1 MKLRT
6 KLLLAQAPVLVA
18 LVVLVAAAVYIAHRL
33 GDAPG
38 SILRD
43 NFRSFDAGRGML
55 VAIDA
60 IDRDVVA
67 HPWRSPAEAQQ
78 RIADERAVFERELEL
93 QESNI
98 TEVGE
103 GEATERLEQA
113 WRAYA
118 AGIPTSSD
126 RASLEGHAH
135 RAYALRRAVDGILQL
150 NRDAMRDKSRIVA
163 EEAERLAARLV
174 VIAAL
179 ALALALV
186 VTGAWLRRLLSPLR
200 TMEHAV
206 RRVGAGDFEARLGIA
221 GDDEVASLG
230 RSFDDMARRLDDYRK
245 SSLGELLH
253 ANNRLESVMD
263 SLADAV
269 IVYDL
274 AGAVMG
280 HNRVAEEL
288 LGAEGLA
295 RSRPLEGLAEGLSE
309 AVDGAVARVRAEGEP
324 YAPTSLHD
332 AVEVHGPRG
341 PCWVM
346 VGATPVRGPSG
357 AMEGVTVALRDVTK
371 TRRMEGFRA
380 DLVAAAAH
388 ELRTPLTSLH
398 MAVHLCLEGAAGPLS
413 ERQLDLL
420 HGARQDCQRLE
431 GVVEE
436 LLEMAKLESGS
447 ARLEPQPLPVR
458 ELVAD
463 AIARHEGAAR
473 RQGTT
478 LEAVPGDA
486 SPIVSVDPER
496 IRHVFDNVIENAIKY
511 GGEGGRVRIEVQEQ
525 PDGVRVLVDDAGPGI
540 PEDMRER
547 VFAKFVRVPGTRK
560 RGSGLGL
567 NIVRDVVAAHG
578 GTIGIEA
585 SPLGGARVWF
595 VLPRGDRPVTTEVI
609 PRGNV
614 S

>member
-6 KLLLAQAPVLVA
+6 KLLLVQAPVLVA
-18 LVVLVAAAVYIAHRL
+18 LVVVVVAAVYIAHRM

-67 HPWRSPAEAQQ
+67 PSWGSADEAQQ
-78 RIADERAVFERELEL
+78 RIADERAAFERELEI
-93 QESNI
+93 QQGNV

-103 GEATERLEQA
+103 GEATEQLGQA
-113 WRAYA
+113 WRAYES
-118 AGIPTSSD
+118 GIPISSD
-126 RASLEGHAH
+126 RAALEAHAH
-135 RAYALRRAVDGILQL
+135 RAYALRRAVDAILQL
-150 NRDAMRDKSRIVA
+150 NRDAMQGKSRVVA
-163 EEAERLAARLV
+163 EEAARLGTQLV
-174 VIAAL
+174 AVAVAAL
-179 ALALALV
+179 VLAIV
-186 VTGAWLRRLLSPLR
+186 VSGAWLRRLLSPLR
-200 TMEHAV
+200 RMEHAV

-221 GDDEVASLG
+221 GNDEVASLG

-274 AGAVMG
+274 AGAVVG

-288 LGAEGLA
+288 LGVEGLAPERAFERLAEGLA
-295 RSRPLEGLAEGLSE
+295 E
-309 AVDGAVARVRAEGEP
+309 AVEGALARVRADGEP

-332 AVEVHGPRG
+332 AVEVQGPRG

-346 VGATPVRGPSG
+346 VGATPVRGPSDV
-357 AMEGVTVALRDVTK
+357 MEGMTVALRDVTK

-388 ELRTPLTSLH
+388 ELKTPLTSLH

-413 ERQLDLL
+413 ERQRDLL
-420 HGARQDCQRLE
+420 HGAGQDCQRLE

-447 ARLEPQPLPVR
+447 ARLEPQPVPVH

-463 AIARHEGAAR
+463 AIARHEGEAR
-473 RQGTT
+473 RQGIT
-478 LEAVPGDA
+478 LEAVLGDV
-486 SPIVSVDPER
+486 SPTVSVDPER

-511 GGEGGRVRIEVQEQ
+511 GGEGGRVRIELQEQ
-525 PDGVRVLVDDAGPGI
+525 ADGVRVWVDDAGPGI

-547 VFAKFVRVPGTRK
+547 VFAKFVRVPGTSK

-585 SPLGGARVWF
+585 SPLGGTRVWF
-595 VLPRGDRPVTTEVI
+595 VLPRADRPVVADAISEGT
-609 PRGNV
+609 
-614 S
+614 

>member
-1 MKLRT
+1 VKLRT
-6 KLLLAQAPVLVA
+6 KLLLAHMPVLVA
-18 LVVLVAAAVYIAHRL
+18 LVVLAVAAAYIAYRL

-67 HPWRSPAEAQQ
+67 PPGHDIDAARR
-78 RIADERAVFERELEL
+78 RIAEERAVFERELEL
-93 QESNI
+93 QRTNI
-98 TEVGE
+98 TERGE
-103 GEATERLEQA
+103 LEATEQIEPA
-113 WRAYA
+113 WRAYYD
-118 AGIPTSSD
+118 GLPTSSD
-126 RASLEGHAH
+126 RAALEAHAH
-135 RAYALRRAVDGILQL
+135 RAYALRKAVDAILQL
-150 NRDAMRDKSRIVA
+150 NRDAMREKSRAAVHEADQLVA
-163 EEAERLAARLV
+163 QLV
-174 VIAAL
+174 VTAVVSVLL
-179 ALALALV
+179 AIV

-206 RRVGAGDFEARLGIA
+206 RRVGAGDFEARLGFA

-274 AGAVMG
+274 GGAVVG

-288 LGAEGLA
+288 LGAANLTL
-295 RSRPLEGLAEGLSE
+295 PGLAEGLAE
-309 AVDGAVARVRAEGEP
+309 AVEDAVDRVRADGEP
-324 YAPTSLHD
+324 HAPTALHD
-332 AVEVHGPRG
+332 AVEVQGPQG

-346 VGATPVRGPSG
+346 VGATPVRGSSG

-431 GVVEE
+431 GVVDE
-436 LLEMAKLESGS
+436 LLEIAKLESGS
-447 ARLEPQPLPVR
+447 ARLEPQPVPVR

-463 AIARHEGAAR
+463 ALARHEGEAR
-473 RQGTT
+473 RQGVT
-478 LEAVPGDA
+478 LETVPSEA
-486 SPIVSVDPER
+486 SPMVSVDPER

-525 PDGVRVLVDDAGPGI
+525 ADGVRVLVDDAGPGI

-578 GTIGIEA
+578 GTIGIEG

-595 VLPRGDRPVTTEVI
+595 VLPYADRPPPAEAI
-609 PRGNV
+609 PGTP

>member
-18 LVVLVAAAVYIAHRL
+18 LVVIVAAAVYIAHRL

-67 HPWRSPAEAQQ
+67 APWRSSGEARQ
-78 RIADERAVFERELEL
+78 RIADERAAFERELEL
-93 QESNI
+93 QKSNV

-103 GEATERLEQA
+103 DEATDRLEQA

-118 AGIPTSSD
+118 AGIPNSSD
-126 RASLEGHAH
+126 RVALEGHAH
-135 RAYALRRAVDGILQL
+135 RAYALRRAVDAILQL
-150 NRDAMRDKSRIVA
+150 NRDAMRDKSRTVA
-163 EEAERLAARLV
+163 EEAERLGTRLV
-174 VIAAL
+174 VIAVGAL
-179 ALALALV
+179 VLALV

-274 AGAVMG
+274 AGGVVG

-295 RSRPLEGLAEGLSE
+295 LPRPFEGLAEGLAE
-309 AVDGAVARVRAEGEP
+309 AVDGAVARVRADGEAW
-324 YAPTSLHD
+324 APTSLHD

-341 PCWVM
+341 PSWVM
-346 VGATPVRGPSG
+346 VGATPVRTPSG
-357 AMEGVTVALRDVTK
+357 ALEGVTVALRDVTK

-388 ELRTPLTSLH
+388 ELKTPLTSLH

-413 ERQLDLL
+413 ERQTDLL
-420 HGARQDCQRLE
+420 HGARQDCERLE

-447 ARLEPQPLPVR
+447 ARLEPQPVPVR
-458 ELVAD
+458 ELIAD
-463 AIARHEGAAR
+463 AIARHEGEAR

-525 PDGVRVLVDDAGPGI
+525 ADGVRVLVDDAGPGI

-547 VFAKFVRVPGTRK
+547 VFAKFVRVPGTSK

-595 VLPRGDRPVTTEVI
+595 VLPRDDRPAMAAAI
-609 PRGNV
+609 SPGDV

>member
-1 MKLRT
+1 VKLRT
-6 KLLLAQAPVLVA
+6 KLLLAHTPVLVA
-18 LVVLVAAAVYIAHRL
+18 LVVIAAAAVYIAHRL

-38 SILRD
+38 SILRE

-67 HPWRSPAEAQQ
+67 PPWRSVAEARR
-78 RIADERAVFERELEL
+78 RIADERATFERELEL
-93 QESNI
+93 QRSNI
-98 TEVGE
+98 TEAGE
-103 GEATERLEQA
+103 REATARLEQA
-113 WRAYA
+113 WRAYVD
-118 AGIPTSSD
+118 GIPTMPD
-126 RASLEGHAH
+126 RTALEEHAH
-135 RAYALRRAVDGILQL
+135 RAYELRRAVDAILQL
-150 NRDAMRDKSRIVA
+150 NRDAMRDKSRTA
-163 EEAERLAARLV
+163 AERADRLATRLV
-174 VIAAL
+174 VTAVVAL
-179 ALALALV
+179 VLALV
-186 VTGAWLRRLLSPLR
+186 VTGAWLRRLSSPLR

-206 RRVGAGDFEARLGIA
+206 RRVGAGDFETRLEIT

-230 RSFDDMARRLDDYRK
+230 RSFDDMARRLHEYRK

-269 IVYDL
+269 VVYDL
-274 AGAVMG
+274 GGVVVG
-280 HNRVAEEL
+280 HNRVAAEL
-288 LGAEGLA
+288 LGAEDLA
-295 RSRPLEGLAEGLSE
+295 LPRLPEGLAE
-309 AVDGAVARVRAEGEP
+309 AVERAIARVRADGEA
-324 YAPTSLHD
+324 YAPTALHD
-332 AVEVHGPRG
+332 AVEVQGPRG
-341 PCWVM
+341 PAWVM
-346 VGATPVRGPSG
+346 VGATSVRGPSG

-388 ELRTPLTSLH
+388 ELKTPLTSLH

-420 HGARQDCQRLE
+420 HGARQDCERLE

-447 ARLEPQPLPVR
+447 ARLEPQPVPVR
-458 ELVAD
+458 ELVDD
-463 AIARHEGAAR
+463 AIARHEADAR
-473 RQGTT
+473 RQGVG
-478 LEAVPGDA
+478 LEAVPGET
-486 SPIVSVDPER
+486 SPMVSVDPER

-511 GGEGGRVRIEVQEQ
+511 GGEGGRVRIEVREQ
-525 PDGVRVLVDDAGPGI
+525 ADGVRVLVDDAGPGI

-547 VFAKFVRVPGTRK
+547 VFAKFVRVPGTAK

-595 VLPRGDRPVTTEVI
+595 VLPHGDRAAVAETI
-609 PRGNV
+609 PLAT
-614 S
+614 

>member
-1 MKLRT
+1 VKLRT

-18 LVVLVAAAVYIAHRL
+18 LVVIVVAAVYIAHRL

-38 SILRD
+38 SILRE

-67 HPWRSPAEAQQ
+67 PTLREPGEARRTIAEQ
-78 RIADERAVFERELEL
+78 RAAFERELEL
-93 QESNI
+93 QRNNV
-98 TEVGE
+98 TEE
-103 GEATERLEQA
+103 GELEANQRLEAAWQA
-113 WRAYA
+113 YV
-118 AGIPTSSD
+118 AGIPSTAD
-126 RASLEGHAH
+126 RVALEGHAH
-135 RAYALRRAVDGILQL
+135 RAYALRRTVDAILQL
-150 NRDAMRDKSRIVA
+150 NRDAMRDKSRAV
-163 EEAERLAARLV
+163 EQDAERLATRLV
-174 VIAAL
+174 ATAVA

-206 RRVGAGDFEARLGIA
+206 RRVGAGDFEARLEIA

-253 ANNRLESVMD
+253 ANSRLESVMD

-274 AGAVMG
+274 AGAVVG

-288 LGAEGLA
+288 LGAHGLELPRLA
-295 RSRPLEGLAEGLSE
+295 EGLAE
-309 AVDGAVARVRAEGEP
+309 AVEGAVARVRADGEAW
-324 YAPTSLHD
+324 APTSLHD
-332 AVEVHGPRG
+332 AVEVQGPRG

-346 VGATPVRGPSG
+346 VGATPVRAPSG

-388 ELRTPLTSLH
+388 ELKTPLTSLH

-431 GVVEE
+431 SVVEE

-447 ARLEPQPLPVR
+447 ARLEPQAVPVR

-463 AIARHEGAAR
+463 AIARHEGEAR
-473 RQGTT
+473 RQGVT
-478 LEAVPGDA
+478 LEAVPSDA
-486 SPIVSVDPER
+486 SPTVSVDPER

-547 VFAKFVRVPGTRK
+547 VFAKFVRVPGTAK

-595 VLPRGDRPVTTEVI
+595 VLPRGDRPAAVEVI
-609 PRGNV
+609 PGSDV

>member
-6 KLLLAQAPVLVA
+6 KLLLAHAPVLVA
-18 LVVLVAAAVYIAHRL
+18 LVVIAVAAVYIAHRL

-38 SILRD
+38 SILRE

-67 HPWRSPAEAQQ
+67 PPWRSPGEARR
-78 RIADERAVFERELEL
+78 RIADECVAFERELEL
-93 QESNI
+93 QRNNI
-98 TEVGE
+98 TEAGE
-103 GEATERLEQA
+103 RGATARLEQA
-113 WRAYA
+113 WRAYLD
-118 AGIPTSSD
+118 GIPAASD
-126 RASLEGHAH
+126 QAAREGHAH
-135 RAYALRRAVDGILQL
+135 HAYELRRAVDAILQL
-150 NRDAMRDKSRIVA
+150 NRDAMRDKSQTVA
-163 EEAERLAARLV
+163 QEADRLATRLV
-174 VIAAL
+174 VTAVVAL
-179 ALALALV
+179 VLALV
-186 VTGAWLRRLLSPLR
+186 ATGAWLRRLLSPLR

-206 RRVGAGDFEARLGIA
+206 RRVGAGDFEARLAVA

-230 RSFDDMARRLDDYRK
+230 RSFDEMARRLDEYRK
-245 SSLGELLH
+245 SSLGELIH

-263 SLADAV
+263 SLPDAV

-274 AGAVMG
+274 GGAVVS

-288 LGAEGLA
+288 LGIEHLAPAQLPEGL
-295 RSRPLEGLAEGLSE
+295 GD
-309 AVDGAVARVRAEGEP
+309 AVDRAVARVRTDGEP
-324 YAPTSLHD
+324 IAPTSLHD
-332 AVEVHGPRG
+332 AVEVQRPQGPS
-341 PCWVM
+341 WVM

-431 GVVEE
+431 GVVDE
-436 LLEMAKLESGS
+436 LLEMARLESGS
-447 ARLEPQPLPVR
+447 AKLELAPVPVR

-463 AIARHEGAAR
+463 AIGRFEGEAR

-478 LEAVPGDA
+478 LEVVTGDA
-486 SPIVSVDPER
+486 SPLVCVDPER

-511 GGEGGRVRIEVQEQ
+511 GGESGHVRVEVQER
-525 PDGVRVLVDDAGPGI
+525 PEGVRVLVDDAGPGI

-547 VFAKFVRVPGTRK
+547 VFAKFVRVPGTGK

-578 GTIGIEA
+578 GTIGIEDA
-585 SPLGGARVWF
+585 PLGGARVWF
-595 VLPRGDRPVTTEVI
+595 VLPRAHGAA
-609 PRGNV
+609 V
-614 S
+614 SG

>member
-1 MKLRT
+1 VKLRT

-18 LVVLVAAAVYIAHRL
+18 LVVIVVAAVYIAHRL

-67 HPWRSPAEAQQ
+67 PRGPNPSEVEQ
-78 RIADERAVFERELEL
+78 RIADERAAFERELDL
-93 QESNI
+93 QQSNI

-103 GEATERLEQA
+103 REATLRLEQA
-113 WRAYA
+113 WRAYV
-118 AGIPTSSD
+118 AGIPATAERS
-126 RASLEGHAH
+126 ALEDHAH
-135 RAYALRRAVDGILQL
+135 RAYALRRAVDAILQL
-150 NRDAMRDKSRIVA
+150 NRDAMRDKSRTVV
-163 EEAERLAARLV
+163 EEADRLV
-174 VIAAL
+174 TRLVTTAVAAL
-179 ALALALV
+179 VLALI
-186 VTGAWLRRLLSPLR
+186 VTGVWLRRLLSPLR

-206 RRVGAGDFEARLGIA
+206 RRVGGGDFEARLEIA
-221 GDDEVASLG
+221 GNDEVASLG
-230 RSFDDMARRLDDYRK
+230 HSFDEMARRLDDYRK

-253 ANNRLESVMD
+253 VNNRLESVMD

-269 IVYDL
+269 LVYDL
-274 AGAVMG
+274 GGAVVS

-288 LGAEGLA
+288 LGTDGLA
-295 RSRPLEGLAEGLSE
+295 SLPRLPEGLAE
-309 AVDGAVARVRAEGEP
+309 AVEGALARVRADGEP
-324 YAPTSLHD
+324 YAPTSLHE
-332 AVEVHGPRG
+332 AMQVQGPLGPR
-341 PCWVM
+341 WLM
-346 VGATPVRGPSG
+346 VGATPVRGTSG

-388 ELRTPLTSLH
+388 ELKTPLTSLH

-431 GVVEE
+431 GVVDE

-447 ARLEPQPLPVR
+447 ARLEPVPVPVR

-463 AIARHEGAAR
+463 AIARHEGEAR
-473 RQGTT
+473 RQGVM
-478 LEAVPGDA
+478 LEAVAGEA
-486 SPIVSVDPER
+486 SPMVSVDPER

-511 GGEGGRVRIEVQEQ
+511 GGEGGRVRIEVQEAA
-525 PDGVRVLVDDAGPGI
+525 DGVRVLVDDTGPGI

-547 VFAKFVRVPGTRK
+547 VFAKFVRVPGTGK

-578 GTIGIEA
+578 GTIGIESA
-585 SPLGGARVWF
+585 PLGGARVWF
-595 VLPRGDRPVTTEVI
+595 VLPRADRAAEPGATPATA
-609 PRGNV
+609 
-614 S
+614 

>member
-6 KLLLAQAPVLVA
+6 KLLLAHMPVLVA
-18 LVVLVAAAVYIAHRL
+18 LVVIAAAAVFIASRL

-67 HPWRSPAEAQQ
+67 PPGRSPDEARR
-78 RIADERAVFERELEL
+78 RIDDERAAFERELEL
-93 QESNI
+93 QRNNI
-98 TEVGE
+98 TEGGE
-103 GEATERLEQA
+103 REATARLEQA
-113 WRAYA
+113 WRAYVD
-118 AGIPTSSD
+118 GIPTASD
-126 RASLEGHAH
+126 RAGLEEHAH
-135 RAYALRRAVDGILQL
+135 RAYELRRAVDAILQL
-150 NRDAMRDKSRIVA
+150 NRDAMREKSRTVA
-163 EEAERLAARLV
+163 EQADRLARRLV
-174 VIAAL
+174 VIAVL
-179 ALALALV
+179 ALVLALV
-186 VTGAWLRRLLSPLR
+186 VTGALLRRLLSPLR

-206 RRVGAGDFEARLGIA
+206 RRVGAGDFEARLEIA

-230 RSFDDMARRLDDYRK
+230 RSFDDMARRLDEYRK

-269 IVYDL
+269 VVYDL
-274 AGAVMG
+274 GGAVAG

-288 LGAEGLA
+288 LGP
-295 RSRPLEGLAEGLSE
+295 SMGLAEGLAE
-309 AVDGAVARVRAEGEP
+309 AVEDAIARVRADGEA
-324 YAPTSLHD
+324 YAHTSLHD
-332 AVEVHGPRG
+332 AVEVQGPRG
-341 PCWVM
+341 PAWLM

-357 AMEGVTVALRDVTK
+357 ALEGVTVALRDVTK

-388 ELRTPLTSLH
+388 ELKTPLTSLH

-447 ARLEPQPLPVR
+447 ARLEPQPVPVR

-463 AIARHEGAAR
+463 AIARHEGEAR
-473 RQGTT
+473 RQGVT
-478 LEAVPGDA
+478 LEAVPGEA
-486 SPIVSVDPER
+486 SPTVSVDPER

-525 PDGVRVLVDDAGPGI
+525 ADGVRVLVDDAGPGI

-547 VFAKFVRVPGTRK
+547 VFAKFVRVPGTGK

-578 GTIGIEA
+578 GTIGIER

-595 VLPRGDRPVTTEVI
+595 VLPRASEVE
-609 PRGNV
+609 P
-614 S
+614 SSFAT

>member
-6 KLLLAQAPVLVA
+6 KLLLAHTPVLVA
-18 LVVLVAAAVYIAHRL
+18 LVVIAAAAVYIAHVL

-38 SILRD
+38 SILRE
-43 NFRSFDAGRGML
+43 NFRSFDAARGML

-67 HPWRSPAEAQQ
+67 PSWEDADRAHQ
-78 RIADERAVFERELEL
+78 RITAERATFERELEL
-93 QESNI
+93 QRSNI
-98 TEVGE
+98 TEDGE
-103 GEATERLEQA
+103 LQATERLAQA
-113 WRAYA
+113 WQAYVGGLPRA
-118 AGIPTSSD
+118 TD
-126 RASLEGHAH
+126 RAALEGHAH
-135 RAYALRRAVDGILQL
+135 RAYALRQAVDAILQL
-150 NRDAMRDKSRIVA
+150 NRDAMRNKSRVA
-163 EEAERLAARLV
+163 ARQAEALAARLV
-174 VIAAL
+174 ATAVVAL
-179 ALALALV
+179 VLALV

-206 RRVGAGDFEARLGIA
+206 RRLGDGDFEARLELA
-221 GDDEVASLG
+221 GDDEVAALG
-230 RSFDDMARRLDDYRK
+230 RSFDGMTRRLHDYRK

-274 AGAVMG
+274 AGTVVS

-288 LGAEGLA
+288 LGAEGLPL
-295 RSRPLEGLAEGLSE
+295 SRLAEGLSDT
-309 AVDGAVARVRAEGEP
+309 VHGAIARVRADGEA

-332 AVEVHGPRG
+332 AVEVQGPRG
-341 PCWVM
+341 PCWLM

-357 AMEGVTVALRDVTK
+357 ALEGVTVALRDVTK
-371 TRRMEGFRA
+371 TRRIEGFRA

-388 ELRTPLTSLH
+388 ELKTPLTSLH

-447 ARLEPQPLPVR
+447 ARLEPQPVPVR
-458 ELVAD
+458 ELVSD
-463 AIARHEGAAR
+463 AIARHEGDAR
-473 RQGTT
+473 RQGVTI
-478 LEAVPGDA
+478 EAVPGDP
-486 SPIVSVDPER
+486 SPMVGVDPER

-511 GGEGGRVRIEVQEQ
+511 GGEGGRVRIGVRDE
-525 PDGVRVLVDDAGPGI
+525 PDGVRVMVDDAGPGI
-540 PEDMRER
+540 PAAMRER
-547 VFAKFVRVPGTRK
+547 VFAKFVRVPGTGK

-578 GTIGIEA
+578 GTIGIED

-595 VLPRGDRPVTTEVI
+595 VLPRADRSSVGDVI
-609 PRGNV
+609 PERDV

>member
-1 MKLRT
+1 VKLRT

-18 LVVLVAAAVYIAHRL
+18 LVVIVVVATYIAHRL
-33 GDAPG
+33 GDTPG

-67 HPWRSPAEAQQ
+67 PPWQDPAEARR
-78 RIADERAVFERELEL
+78 RIAEERAVFERELDL
-93 QESNI
+93 QRSNV

-103 GEATERLEQA
+103 REATAQLEQA
-113 WRAYA
+113 WRVYA
-118 AGIPTSSD
+118 DGIPMTTD
-126 RASLEGHAH
+126 HAALERHAH
-135 RAYALRRAVDGILQL
+135 RAYALRRAVDAILQL
-150 NRDAMRDKSRIVA
+150 NRDAMREKSRIVA
-163 EEAERLAARLV
+163 EDADELATRLV
-174 VIAAL
+174 ATAAVML
-179 ALALALV
+179 VLALV
-186 VTGAWLRRLLSPLR
+186 ATGVWLRQLLSPLR

-221 GDDEVASLG
+221 GNDEVASLG
-230 RSFDDMARRLDDYRK
+230 RSFDEMARRLDDYRK

-269 IVYDL
+269 IVVDL
-274 AGAVMG
+274 GGAVAG

-288 LGAEGLA
+288 LGAEGLSSL
-295 RSRPLEGLAEGLSE
+295 SRLPEGLAD
-309 AVDGAVARVRAEGEP
+309 AVEGAVARVRADGEP
-324 YAPTSLHD
+324 HAPSSLHD
-332 AVEVHGPRG
+332 AVEVQGPRG
-341 PCWVM
+341 PCWLM
-346 VGATPVRGPSG
+346 VGATPVRGASG

-388 ELRTPLTSLH
+388 ELKTPLTSLH

-431 GVVEE
+431 GVVDE

-447 ARLEPQPLPVR
+447 ARLEPQPVPVR
-458 ELVAD
+458 ELVSD
-463 AIARHEGAAR
+463 AIARHEGEAR

-478 LEAVPGDA
+478 LEVVPGEA
-486 SPIVSVDPER
+486 SPMVSVDPER

-511 GGEGGRVRIEVQEQ
+511 GGEGGRVRIEVQEEV
-525 PDGVRVLVDDAGPGI
+525 DGVRVLVDDAGPGI

-547 VFAKFVRVPGTRK
+547 VFAKFVRVPGTGK

-578 GTIGIEA
+578 GTIGIET

-595 VLPRGDRPVTTEVI
+595 VLPRADRAAEVDMI
-609 PRGNV
+609 PGGGV